1 MALTAEEYTEMAGL
15 AADVGDEQAELEAL
29 EGLESLGALGAKP
42 DFFGASVVEPA
53 RAVGSALGRTVA
65 GGLAGTAQAIN
76 PFAEQGAGAQT
87 VESIQ
92 AGTFQ
97 PETAAGQAGMQTLA
111 ALVEKG
117 ADIVNVPLSGIGG
130 ILELVSLQGIDQAAE
145 TIKSIQRQ
153 GVSSTLGE
161 RVFEE
166 TGSPLAATGAQ
177 LVPELAGAVLGTKGA
192 GQAISA
198 AKSASPTIQAARQ
211 GVAPVTQAVGRTAE
225 AVASKVKEIAGD
237 LSNVQSPTSKRI
249 AELLVEG
256 SDDIDTAGFRLAP
269 GKPRPESPTKLQEFL
284 DVGGPRVEKIP
295 AAQEALKQG
304 FNKGVIAAVQGSS
317 KADKSSFADMVNI
330 AEKVQNNARFG
341 LRNRPSDV
349 TGDLLMSRLRIVQDA
364 NKSAGKAIDKAAN
377 KLKTESIDLGPIES
391 GFTESLSNMGITLAR
406 VDGKIV
412 PNFKGS
418 DIEGLAGPENV
429 ITRVVN
435 RMGGTG
441 TPTAF
446 DAHRL
451 KRFIDEQVTFGKNAE
466 GLAGKAEAALKDL
479 RKNISTTLNTDFP
492 EYGSVNAQYSETI
505 GVLDRFQ
512 DIAGRKLDLTGPSA
526 EKATGTLM
534 RRLMGNA
541 PSRTRLLDSIDE
553 IESAAS
559 KFGGTGQKMI
569 SGPGGSKNDLLTQ
582 VLFANELDEIIGP
595 AARTSLQGQFDSALK
610 RSASAASSRGGAAD
624 LALDVAGSAVEK
636 ARGINEAGAFKAIKD
651 LLKEE

>member
-1 MALTAEEYTEMAGL
+1 
-15 AADVGDEQAELEAL
+15 
-29 EGLESLGALGAKP
+29 
-42 DFFGASVVEPA
+42 
-53 RAVGSALGRTVA
+53 
-65 GGLAGTAQAIN
+65 
-76 PFAEQGAGAQT
+76 
-87 VESIQ
+87 
-92 AGTFQ
+92 
-97 PETAAGQAGMQTLA
+97 
-111 ALVEKG
+111 
-117 ADIVNVPLSGIGG
+117 
-130 ILELVSLQGIDQAAE
+130 
-145 TIKSIQRQ
+145 
-153 GVSSTLGE
+153 
-161 RVFEE
+161 
-166 TGSPLAATGAQ
+166 
-177 LVPELAGAVLGTKGA
+177 
-192 GQAISA
+192 
-198 AKSASPTIQAARQ
+198 
-211 GVAPVTQAVGRTAE
+211 
-225 AVASKVKEIAGD
+225 
-237 LSNVQSPTSKRI
+237 
-249 AELLVEG
+249 
-256 SDDIDTAGFRLAP
+256 
-269 GKPRPESPTKLQEFL
+269 
-284 DVGGPRVEKIP
+284 
-295 AAQEALKQG
+295 
-304 FNKGVIAAVQGSS
+304 
-317 KADKSSFADMVNI
+317 MVNI

-391 GFTESLSNMGITLAR
+391 GFTESLGNMGITLSR

-466 GLAGKAEAALKDL
+466 GLAGKAETALKDL

-559 KFGGTGQKMI
+559 KFGGTGQKMS